1 MTTTQAKV
9 LEYLG
14 ITLDNMTTGKVKISM
29 FKYIEKM
36 LTELPSD
43 MNGSAKPQLQL
54 TYSI

>member
-43 MNGSAKPQLQL
+43 VNGSAKPQLQL